1 MQKIKLL
8 LVCSGIL
15 FCTIASTQNNCKQQ
29 LNQLQFNQ
37 QYTLLSSNNNEIVK
51 LNLAKNLAQQYC
63 LSSLQV
69 KEIAGTFLNEEYR
82 LDFAI
87 TAFQNVLDKNNFY
100 IVYNAFNYFS
110 TVFQLHDFT
119 LATNKQNKTVQPEQ
133 LQIMFPPLTYPSFQ
147 HYNGKTGCENPIN
160 EKQFYEIASQVLFQ
174 QTLVA
179 QLAVATNLSV
189 TSCLATSHIMKIATI
204 IQNEN
209 YRLQYIKSV
218 YATAFD
224 LGNFGA
230 ASQVFTSPENQNNF
244 QLFLQSIQNIPE
256 ENPNAPKINSCLV
269 NHNDFLQIIEAVKK
283 ETFNNTRLNT
293 AKTIVSSKK
302 CFTAAQLK
310 ELAAAIDYESSKLDF
325 AKYAYSFCTDKEN
338 YFIINDVFNF
348 SSSKTDLMNFIQAQK

>member
-1 MQKIKLL
+1 MKKIKQ
-8 LVCSGIL
+8 L
-15 FCTIASTQNNCKQQ
+15 FLCFSIITHTTTQAQNNCTQQ
-29 LNQLQFNQ
+29 LNQIQFKQ
-37 QYTLLSSNNNEIVK
+37 QYTLLSSGNNEIVK
-51 LNLAKNLAQQYC
+51 LNSAKSLAQQYC

-69 KEIAGTFLNEEYR
+69 KDIASVFLNEDYR

-87 TAFQNVLDKNNFY
+87 TAFQNVLDKQNFY

-119 LATNKQNKTVQPEQ
+119 LATNKQNNTVQPEQ
-133 LQIMFPPLTYPSFQ
+133 LQIKFPPLTYPSFQ

-218 YATAFD
+218 YATTFD

-230 ASQVFTSPENQNNF
+230 VSQVFTSSENQNNF
-244 QLFLQSIQNIPE
+244 QLFLQSLNSE
-256 ENPNAPKINSCLV
+256 LKENAVSKEANPCPV
-269 NHNDFLQIIEAVKK
+269 NHNDFLQILEAVKK
-283 ETFNNTRLNT
+283 ETFNNTRLNI
-293 AKTIVSSKK
+293 AKTIISSKK
-302 CFTAAQLK
+302 CFSAAQIK
-310 ELAAAIDYESSKLDF
+310 ELTAAIDYESSKLDF
-325 AKYAYSFCTDKEN
+325 SKFAYSFCTDKEN
-338 YFIINDVFNF
+338 YFIINDVFNYT
-348 SSSKTDLMNFIQAQK
+348 SSKTELNNFIQSQK